1 MNYELK
7 ALKDNGTWSVL
18 PLLIDSFAI
27 GCKWVFKVEMNA
39 DDYSLFTMT
48 IVNGEF
54 SALLVYVDDIV
65 IASTTIQAVN
75 HVKQYLS
82 FQFKLKDLG
91 TLKYFLGLEIARS

>member
-1 MNYELK
+1 MEVYVHCFSTEVWLNSIL
-7 ALKDNGTWSVL
+7 A
-18 PLLIDSFAI
+18 
-27 GCKWVFKVEMNA
+27 
-39 DDYSLFTMT
+39 DYSLFTMT

>member
-39 DDYSLFTMT
+39 D
-48 IVNGEF
+48 
-54 SALLVYVDDIV
+54 
-65 IASTTIQAVN
+65 
-75 HVKQYLS
+75 
-82 FQFKLKDLG
+82 G
-91 TLKYFLGLEIARS
+91 TLRKV